1 MIIPKCLRF
10 LAGGIAVSAF
20 AALSD
25 TLRPRGFAGLFSA
38 APSIALATLLITLS
52 QKGAPFAAVEG
63 RSMIVGAFALA
74 TYSWMVCVLLKKFL
88 LSSWTATM
96 AALVIWF
103 VVALGLSA
111 ALFQLS

>member
-1 MIIPKCLRF
+1 MMLEYGLRF

-20 AALSD
+20 AAISD
-25 TLRPRGFAGLFSA
+25 TLRPRSFAGLFGA

-74 TYSWMVCVLLKKFL
+74 TYSWMACVLLKKFL